1 MEKIS
6 RLLILLLLLS
16 VSLFGNDIKI
26 SNFSIGYNSQDK
38 SCYVMNDVDAF
49 YVYKLYL
56 DGKVTVYSVL
66 HRNQGTIIKANEI
79 YKNVGIDYVFFSNLE
94 TCLKHKDNL

>member
-1 MEKIS
+1 MKKII
-6 RLLILLLLLS
+6 LLISLLS
-16 VSLFGNDIKI
+16 SLIFADNIKI
-26 SNFSIGYNSQDK
+26 GNFSVGYNTGDD

-79 YKNVGIDYVFFSNLE
+79 YKNVGIDYVFFTNLE
-94 TCLKHKDNL
+94 TCKIFKDKI

>member
-1 MEKIS
+1 MKKII
-6 RLLILLLLLS
+6 LLISLLS
-16 VSLFGNDIKI
+16 SLIFADNIKI
-26 SNFSIGYNSQDK
+26 SNFSVGYNTGDD

-79 YKNVGIDYVFFSNLE
+79 YKNVGIDYVFFTNLK
-94 TCLKHKDNL
+94 TCKVFKDKI

>member
-1 MEKIS
+1 MGKIVI
-6 RLLILLLLLS
+6 ILLMLFS
-16 VSLFGNDIKI
+16 FAVSSEKLKI
-26 SNFSIGYNSQDK
+26 SNFSVGYNTGDD

-79 YKNVGIDYVFFSNLE
+79 YKNVGIDYVFFTNLE
-94 TCLKHKDNL
+94 TCKIFKDKI